1 MKWFICY
8 IFSPFLLFA
17 SYDLSEAL
25 EHIPL
30 EEQRDLEAFFRH
42 LIVQESCGFTFFGE
56 KPMSLGG
63 FWELNDLIFSQEVL
77 DPIGFILETCG
88 SKNIQ
93 IQKGWKTW
101 TKYRH
106 LFPENNFLIFDSKF
120 NFSNNYHLIICINKR
135 TFSESFNRN
144 IESFQL
150 ILGKDISSEK
160 LIQLFQ
166 KEKENFYAV
175 LNDHHGLLGILLGYG
190 KENSS
195 LFQRRSE
202 IDDKYW
208 TPHIFT
214 LKKRAKIPSSNF
226 SHISQEVFHL
236 RKHLKFFPRNSQ
248 FLPNINLLGLC
259 LPGFIVNY
267 HLEETLELEKRLY
280 KECRHIIHQY
290 KDNNF
295 LEVTLSQYINGE

>member
-1 MKWFICY
+1 MKRLICY

-25 EHIPL
+25 ELIPL

-42 LIVQESCGFTFFGE
+42 LIVHESCGFTFFGE

-63 FWELNDLIFSQEVL
+63 FWELNDIIFSQEIL

-88 SKNIQ
+88 LKNKQ
-93 IQKGWKTW
+93 IQKGWKLW
-101 TKYRH
+101 KKYRH

-135 TFSESFNRN
+135 TFSEIFNKN
-144 IESFQL
+144 IELFQS
-150 ILGKDISSEK
+150 ILGKDLSSEK
-160 LIQLFQ
+160 LILMFQ

-175 LNDHHGLLGILLGYG
+175 LNDHHGLLGTLLGYG
-190 KENSS
+190 KENAF
-195 LFQRRSE
+195 LFHRRSE
-202 IDDKYW
+202 IDDKFW
-208 TPHIFT
+208 TPHIFS
-214 LKKRAKIPSSNF
+214 LKNRQKIPSENF
-226 SHISQEVFHL
+226 PHISQEIFYL
-236 RKHLKFFPRNSQ
+236 RKTLNFFPRNSQ
-248 FLPNINLLGLC
+248 FLPNINSLGLC

-267 HLEETLELEKRLY
+267 NLEETLALEKRLY
-280 KECRHIIHQY
+280 KECRHIIQQY
-290 KDNNF
+290 NDNNF